1 MQSCQ
6 VKFSFPNTCTGVM
19 YNYRTQRIL
28 VLETEIQWLIMSAI
42 VCYTTRFEKNFQ
54 QKRKTERAYQEE
66 NTDVDLQLMITDN
79 RSTY

>member
-28 VLETEIQWLIMSAI
+28 VLGTEIQLLSAI

-54 QKRKTERAYQEE
+54 QKRKTEHAYQEE